1 MVSGRKKGS
10 PYIAKVADKRVGSKI
25 SSCTGVPLVSVA
37 SIVVIL
43 HPASSSV

>member
-1 MVSGRKKGS
+1 MVSGHKKGN

-37 SIVVIL
+37 CFMNFIYFAPSSI
-43 HPASSSV
+43 

>member
-37 SIVVIL
+37 SIMVFF
-43 HPASSSV
+43 HCAASPI